1 MRSVA
6 FASLLL
12 PALALAEPRYAPV
25 CPDHSCKSVVQL
37 DDQGKVRAFNS
48 PSGYEPADLQMMFD
62 VDPTL
67 GAGKTV
73 ALVDAFGYQ
82 ELEADL
88 AVYRSQFNLPACT
101 VASGCLTILNSDGQ
115 TSPLGSDTDQGW
127 IQETALDVDM
137 VSAAC
142 PLCKIVVVQAAAAG
156 VDGLQIGQLIAAK
169 LDVDAISD
177 SWGGAEDPSDPSNEP
192 DYDNAGIGTFVSS
205 GDDGFGGGAAYPA
218 TSAFVIAVGGIEIDG
233 SDVDAWADAQS
244 GCSAQIQ
251 KQSWAPPAA
260 PCSMR
265 AFADIS
271 AFAAPGPGV
280 ATYVLGAWSPV
291 GGTSAASP
299 FSAALFTAAGHGDAR
314 APFVYKHADAFTDIT
329 MGTSGTCGS
338 ILCEGAVGWDGP
350 TGLGTPDQAKL
361 VAIGNVAGAGPTPM
375 IGYPSDGA
383 TVSAGFTIEMAST
396 DTAVWTQVQID
407 GSNVA
412 RLATAGMTT
421 APLTV
426 TDGAHTLT
434 FTSYDE
440 DHNSGSASID
450 ITVGDDMTMGGGG
463 GGGGC
468 CSVGGSGP
476 SSVLLGVVGLLALRR
491 RRQSTSV

>member
-6 FASLLL
+6 FAALLL
-12 PALALAEPRYAPV
+12 PAIALAEPRFAPV
-25 CPDHSCKSVVQL
+25 CPDHSCKAVVQV
-37 DDQGKVRAFNS
+37 DDQGKIQHYS
-48 PSGYEPADLQMMFD
+48 TPTGYLPADLQMMFD

-73 ALVDAFGYQ
+73 AIVDAYGYQ

-88 AVYRSQFNLPACT
+88 AVYRMQFGLPACS
-101 VASGCLTILNSDGQ
+101 VASGCLTILNSNGQ
-115 TSPLGSDTDQGW
+115 TTPLLPDTDQGW

-142 PLCKIVVVQAAAAG
+142 PLCKIVVIQAGAAG

-177 SWGGAEDPSDPSNEP
+177 SWGGPEDPTDSTDEG
-192 DYDNAGIGTFVSS
+192 DYNNAGIGTFVSS
-205 GDDGFGGGAAYPA
+205 GDDGFSGGPAYPA

-233 SDVDAWADAQS
+233 SDVDAWSGAQS
-244 GCSAQIQ
+244 GCSTQIQ
-251 KQSWAPPAA
+251 KQSWAPSVA
-260 PCSMR
+260 PCAMR

-280 ATYVLGAWSPV
+280 ATYVLGQWSPV

-299 FSAALFTAAGHGDAR
+299 FSAALFTAAGHADAR
-314 APFVYKHADAFTDIT
+314 APFVYKHADAFTDVT
-329 MGTSGTCGS
+329 MGSSGACGS
-338 ILCEGAVGWDGP
+338 ILCQGAVGWDGP
-350 TGLGTPDQAKL
+350 TGLGTPDQMKL
-361 VAIGNVAGAGPTPM
+361 LAIGNMIGGGPTPM

-383 TVSAGFTIEMAST
+383 TVMPGFTIEMGSG

-426 TDGAHTLT
+426 TDGSHTLT

-440 DHNSGSASID
+440 DHNSGSATIT

-463 GGGGC
+463 GGGC
-468 CSVGGSGP
+468 CSASGSGP
-476 SSVLLGVVGLLALRR
+476 SSLLVFAVGALVMRR
-491 RRQSTSV
+491 RRRS